1 LDRLYGRRGFLSI
14 SVVPDAPGGGPIR
27 TIFERIS
34 RSGEP
39 ALLAVLKRFGDVRSP
54 GLLSFPRE
62 GMTLAVDFAFRGS
75 RTLGLLD
82 DLDAVVREAGG
93 AVYPAKDARM
103 SPESFR
109 AFFPGL
115 ERFTVQRDPKF
126 SSSFWRR
133 VHAS

>member
-1 LDRLYGRRGFLSI
+1 
-14 SVVPDAPGGGPIR
+14 
-27 TIFERIS
+27 
-34 RSGEP
+34 
-39 ALLAVLKRFGDVRSP
+39 VLKRFGTARSP
-54 GLLSFPRE
+54 GLLSFPRA
-62 GMTLAVDFAFRGS
+62 GITLAVDFALRGP
-75 RTLGLLD
+75 RTWALLD
-82 DLDAVVREAGG
+82 DLDAVVRDAGG

-115 ERFTVQRDPKF
+115 ERFTAHRDPKF